1 MLLTAFAVFQLPS
14 CEMLPTRKMFCIYSP
29 WVSTRPGQSEP
40 RGLGCRRLTSPK
52 VVVAVSA
59 KVTVTEPEL
68 PLPLPE
74 PEPVPVAPVWMAR
87 ELLAGTVAEN
97 EPPETVNLRMV
108 NSSFVQ
114 GRRLRE
120 VLTRSPCRSRLTK
133 RR

>member
-29 WVSTRPGQSEP
+29 WVITRTGQSEP

-74 PEPVPVAPVWMAR
+74 PEPVPVAPV
-87 ELLAGTVAEN
+87 
-97 EPPETVNLRMV
+97 
-108 NSSFVQ
+108 
-114 GRRLRE
+114 
-120 VLTRSPCRSRLTK
+120 
-133 RR
+133 